1 MKKLLIILFFPVI
14 ILAQSQPKVG
24 LVLSGGG
31 AKGFAHIGILKELEK
46 AGVQVDYV
54 GGTSMGAIVGGLYAS
69 GYSAGQI
76 ENIIRKVDFK
86 NLMIDK
92 VSRNQRPFFSKEH
105 GEKYAFTLPIKK
117 GELGLPLG
125 LSKGQNVLNF
135 LTELLAPVDEVRDFT
150 KLPIP
155 FYCVAT
161 DIETGKEVVLEKG
174 SLPLALR
181 ASAAFPSLL
190 NPVEIDGKLLVDGG
204 VVNNFPVDIM
214 REKKMDLIIGVSVQG
229 QLLKRE
235 ELSSIA
241 SLLLQIVNFQMYKKS
256 DEQIRLLNFYIRP
269 DIIEYSV
276 ISFDKKDEIIQE
288 GIKAAKPFR
297 IVFDS
302 IAKLQINKKKPQVLN
317 LRKGRFLV
325 DRIIIKGNKNYTDNY
340 ILGKLQLREGDSVSY
355 KDISKKIN
363 TLTATKNFRRID
375 YHFMKSFEGKKLE
388 LIVKEESIKSYV
400 RFGLH
405 YDLLYKSGVLLNYNH
420 KKIITQNDELSFDVA
435 IGDRIRYDFQYF
447 IDHGIKPSYGFRSRY
462 NSFKSEFL
470 FDSNL
475 INIKY
480 NDFTNSL
487 YLKTTFDKKFALGI
501 GVEHKTLHA
510 SSENILTN
518 GVETFFDKSNYL
530 NIYSFL
536 KLDTYDKKMFPTK
549 GFYANLDFKW
559 FMWSDRNNKLSKLA
573 QMSEPF
579 QQFSQVKGT
588 IGFAST
594 FYKKLTLQYT
604 GEAGYTLGK
613 KLSEMFDYRLGGYNK
628 NYINNFTSFYGYDTG
643 SLNNQSYLKLEI
655 NLRYQFLEKQ
665 YATFIANYARVE
677 ENVFTVDNLFDNI
690 KSGYALGYGME
701 SFLGPIEL
709 KYSWSPNH
717 NKKYWLFNLG
727 FWF

>member
-1 MKKLLIILFFPVI
+1 MKKLLIILFFPAI

-69 GYSAGQI
+69 GYSADQI
-76 ENIIRKVDFK
+76 ESIIRKVDFK

-105 GEKYAFTLPIKK
+105 SEKYAFTLPIKE

-135 LTELLAPVDEVRDFT
+135 LTELLAPVDEVRDFK

-161 DIETGKEVVLEKG
+161 DIETGKEVILEKG

-214 REKKMDLIIGVSVQG
+214 RKKKIDLIIGVSVQG

-256 DEQIRLLNFYIRP
+256 DEQIGLLNFYIRP

-302 IAKLQINKKKPQVLN
+302 IAKLQKNKKKSQVLN
-317 LRKGRFLV
+317 LRKGKFLV
-325 DRIIIKGNKNYTDNY
+325 DRIVIKGNKNYTDNY

-388 LIVKEESIKSYV
+388 LIVKEESIKSYL

-420 KKIITQNDELSFDVA
+420 KKIITQNDELSFDIA

-501 GVEHKTLHA
+501 GVEHKMLHA

-559 FMWSDRNNKLSKLA
+559 FLWSDRNNKLSQLA

-579 QQFSQVKGT
+579 QQFSQIKGT

-643 SLNNQSYLKLEI
+643 SLNDQSYLKSEI

-677 ENVFTVDNLFDNI
+677 ENVFTVENLFDNI

-701 SFLGPIEL
+701 SFLGPIEI

-717 NKKYWLFNLG
+717 NDKYWLFNLG